1 MRLIKYQKF
10 ELDAEFSCISLNVR
24 DSPKCARISFG
35 ELRAIRTVGEV
46 RQSMKI
52 AKILMFKNSSK
63 FEFSKFSILFSEYGF
78 CQLVPPVSM
87 ILGP

>member
-1 MRLIKYQKF
+1 MA
-10 ELDAEFSCISLNVR
+10 AEFCYIFLNVR
-24 DSPKCARISFG
+24 DTPKCARTNFG
-35 ELRAIRTVGEV
+35 EPRAIRTVGEV

-63 FEFSKFSILFSEYGF
+63 FEFATFSTLFSEYGF